1 MTVGRDRLWQGGSRI
16 GDRGQVAAVVDA
28 RPSTRV
34 TAMPRGRP
42 DIANTALRIFLQE
55 MGAAYDEERGRPP
68 YRGGRHFEEIKQF
81 FGGRCCYCDVEFSAT
96 TPAVQDHLVPM
107 NQADLGLHAWG
118 NVVPACQSCNA
129 AKQRKD
135 WRDFIIERAGTHA
148 GERHARVKAFLSEYR
163 YQPSF
168 ELRKVAEE
176 LYEEVG
182 SIAMT
187 LITAKIKRIRDSL

>member
-1 MTVGRDRLWQGGSRI
+1 
-16 GDRGQVAAVVDA
+16 
-28 RPSTRV
+28 
-34 TAMPRGRP
+34 MPRGRP

-68 YRGGRHFEEIKQF
+68 YRGGKHFEEIKQY

-107 NQADLGLHAWG
+107 NKVDLGLHAWG
-118 NVVPACQSCNA
+118 NVVPACQQCNA

-135 WRDFIIERAGTHA
+135 WRAFIIEHAGIHA
-148 GERHARVKAFLSEYR
+148 GERHERVKAFLSEYG